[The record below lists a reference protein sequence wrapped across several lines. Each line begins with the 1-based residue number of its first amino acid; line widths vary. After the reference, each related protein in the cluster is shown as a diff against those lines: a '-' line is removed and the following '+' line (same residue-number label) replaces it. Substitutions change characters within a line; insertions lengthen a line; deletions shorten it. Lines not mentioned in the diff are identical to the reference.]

1 MKLFRLL
8 FVFLF
13 AASGVAFADHDHAHS
28 HGHGNNPM
36 HGGVVTEVKD
46 VDYELVAKPES
57 LQLHLRNHGT
67 PISVA
72 GGSAKAT
79 LLAGSE
85 KQELEL
91 KPAGNRFEYAGMV
104 KATKGAKVVVVVN
117 LPGKPAATARFVL
130 K

>member
-8 FVFLF
+8 SVFLF

-46 VDYELVAKPES
+46 VDYELVAKSDS
-57 LQLHLRNHGT
+57 LRLHVRDHGQ
-67 PISVA
+67 PVDVSKA
-72 GGSAKAT
+72 SAKAT
-79 LLAGSE
+79 LLTGAE
-85 KQELEL
+85 KKEVEM
-91 KPAGNRFEYAGMV
+91 KPAGAFLEARGVFKTAG
-104 KATKGAKVVVVVN
+104 TKVVVLVSQ
-117 LPGKPAATARFVL
+117 PGKPAVTARFVL